1 MARSKVPNRISV
13 VMSEEDVTTAL
24 GGLLAA
30 KSRMPFL
37 VGLTDEE
44 RRVLPR
50 IGDRDRAFIDK
61 AFEVAGKVADYLPAS
76 FKIEEMRKDIAL
88 MDALSPIIL
97 EVSQLA
103 QKLADTYSL
112 AASEAYAA
120 ALLIYRYA
128 KDAKG
133 IEGLDK
139 ALDDLSQRF
148 ERRTVRTT
156 DGETKAAKK
165 KQKKQAAQV
174 AQTVPTAQTM
184 QPEQK

>member
-1 MARSKVPNRISV
+1 MARSKVVPNRIST
-13 VMSEEDVTTAL
+13 VMSEEDVTTVLA
-24 GGLLAA
+24 GLLAA
-30 KSRMPFL
+30 KARMPFL

-44 RRVLPR
+44 RRELPR
-50 IGDRDRAFIDK
+50 VGDRDRAFIDK
-61 AFEVAGKVADYLPAS
+61 AYEVAGKVAAYLPAS
-76 FKIEEMRKDIAL
+76 FNLEEMRRDVAL

-103 QKLADTYSL
+103 QKLADTYTL

-139 ALDDLSQRF
+139 ALDDLGQRF
-148 ERRTVRTT
+148 ERRTTRTT
-156 DGETKAAKK
+156 DGETKTAKK
-165 KQKKQAAQV
+165 KQKKQPAQAVQAAQ
-174 AQTVPTAQTM
+174 T

>member
-1 MARSKVPNRISV
+1 MAKSKVVPNRISV
-13 VMSEEDVTTAL
+13 VMSEEDATTVLA
-24 GGLLAA
+24 GLLAA
-30 KSRMPFL
+30 KARMPFL

-44 RRVLPR
+44 RRELPR

-76 FKIEEMRKDIAL
+76 FDLEEMRKDMAL

-103 QKLADTYSL
+103 QKLADTYTL

-133 IEGLDK
+133 VEGLGA
-139 ALDDLSQRF
+139 ALDDLGQRF
-148 ERRTVRTT
+148 ERQSARAT

-165 KQKKQAAQV
+165 KQKKQPTQAAQA
-174 AQTVPTAQTM
+174 AQTA